1 MASRRPI
8 VLTTDFGLSDP
19 YVGVMKG
26 VILGINPDAAIIDL
40 THQVQPQNLTHA
52 SFLLKTSHPFFPP
65 DSIHVAVVDPGVG
78 TSRKAI
84 LLTSPAGSFV
94 APDNGI
100 LSGVLE
106 PFLDRHP
113 ADGGTVPVPEACAA
127 YELANPEYQLF
138 PVSST
143 FHGRDIF
150 SPAAAH
156 LSLGHAAESFG
167 PPVTQLTW
175 LPFPQ
180 PIREAGRITGQVIY
194 ADHFG
199 NLVTNIPGDLLSSA
213 SQVTVQYRSHR
224 LAGLHRTF
232 HDDPNIPAGK
242 PLALIGSN
250 GYLEI
255 AIPNGSAASLLA
267 GGPGD
272 AVVVETD

>member
-1 MASRRPI
+1 MASGRPI

-26 VILGINPDAAIIDL
+26 VILGINPGAKIVDL
-40 THQVQPQNLTHA
+40 THQVQPQNLIHA
-52 SFLLKTSHPFFPP
+52 SFILETSHAFFPQ

-84 LLTSPAGSFV
+84 LLVSPVGIFV

-100 LSGVLE
+100 LSGILG
-106 PFLDRHP
+106 PFLDNP
-113 ADGGTVPVPEACAA
+113 PTASDTVPVPPGCAA
-127 YELANPEYQLF
+127 YELANPDFQLH

-156 LSLGHAAESFG
+156 LSMGAALEAFG
-167 PPVTQLTW
+167 PPLQELVW

-180 PIREAGRITGQVIY
+180 PIQEADRITGQVIY

-199 NLVTNIPGDLLSSA
+199 NLVTNIPG
-213 SQVTVQYRSHR
+213 TMVQGKDRAVVEYRSHR

-232 HDDPNIPAGK
+232 HQNPEHPAGE
-242 PLALIGSN
+242 PLALVGSN

-255 AIPNGSAASLLA
+255 AVPNGNAASLLA
-267 GGPGD
+267 GGAGD
-272 AVVVETD
+272 VMAVDTG